1 MASCGR
7 FVRVLSWVRAA
18 GLASVI
24 AFLAVSP
31 GCDAR
36 RGAGSVST
44 SRFPSL
50 ALTDDPALD
59 PIQIITDKVDLLK
72 AILPNEVEAELRT
85 QNSAS
90 FPLGTLPLA
99 DGGQDAL
106 LVYEANLKAI
116 CSVELCSTGV
126 CLQEKQVKL
135 HYDDVGF
142 ATELESAGAV
152 FVNLSESVPSIPISV
167 SRGPGLGSD
176 RWIVAFEL
184 ESRSI
189 IAMRSRDVGYRIPA
203 EEDDIDDANFGRGN
217 GLVMSTVISGP
228 SIQAALNLN
237 NQNRAPMVA
246 RIVDLG
252 PAPGSNKHR
261 LLLFFGGTLNEVH
274 LLEVESNQERTQ
286 TLLGAGGTI
295 ENVWMLRGSIRKFG
309 TNLDEPFVD
318 PSDIRDLTQE
328 LTVNINSFQP
338 TRVFSDGSAL
348 VFDSVSTQFLKF
360 TPLSALDALEVGKT
374 EGQGQISLAIDKSMI
389 DAEIG
394 SRGTLVF
401 SESWGHPTLPEIM
414 LIEERSNSIL
424 AYDFT
429 SSVEDDNV
437 RTVVNAIDLVSNR
450 RDPNPPAGGLVVNNE
465 EPFFLRS
472 EEDIFE
478 NRLLFDR
485 GRDELISINYA
496 TGAVVIVAKRPAFT
510 AMTGGDLTDIT
521 YIKHAGVEP
530 GDLQSV
536 RVWDS
541 STSSL
546 LKILLMTKSEPTS
559 RN

>member
-7 FVRVLSWVRAA
+7 FVRVLSWVQAA

-24 AFLAVSP
+24 VFLAVFS

-36 RGAGSVST
+36 TGNGTIST

-59 PIQIITDKVDLLK
+59 PIQVITDKVDLLK
-72 AILPNEVEAELRT
+72 AIRPNVVEAELET
-85 QNSAS
+85 QASNS

-99 DGGQDAL
+99 AGAQDAL

-116 CSVELCSTGV
+116 CSVELCATGV

-167 SRGPGLGSD
+167 SRGGGLGSD
-176 RWIVAFEL
+176 RWIIAFEL
-184 ESRSI
+184 ESRSV
-189 IAMRSRDVGYRIPA
+189 IAMRGRDVGYRTPA
-203 EEDDIDDANFGRGN
+203 DDTDVDDANFGRGN
-217 GLVMSTVISGP
+217 GLILIPVISG
-228 SIQAALNLN
+228 SAIQAALNLN

-252 PAPGSNKHR
+252 PVPASNKHR

-274 LLEVESNQERTQ
+274 LLEVEAVQEDTQ
-286 TLLGAGGTI
+286 TVLGAGGARD
-295 ENVWMLRGSIRKFG
+295 NVWMLRGSIKQFG
-309 TNLDEPFVD
+309 DDADEPFVN
-318 PSDIRDLTQE
+318 SSEIRELTQE
-328 LTVNINSFQP
+328 ATSSINTFQP
-338 TRVFSDGSAL
+338 VRVFSDGSAL

-360 TPLSALDALEVGKT
+360 TPLSALDALEAGKT

-394 SRGTLVF
+394 SRGVLTF
-401 SESWGHPTLPEIM
+401 SEAWGHPTFAEIV
-414 LIEERSNSIL
+414 LIEEKSNSIL

-429 SSVEDDNV
+429 LSAEEDNV

-450 RDPNPPAGGLVVNNE
+450 RDPNPVAGPPASNE
-465 EPFFLRS
+465 EPFFLRA
-472 EEDIFE
+472 EEDIFD

-496 TGAVVIVAKRPAFT
+496 TGTVVIVAKREAFT

-530 GDLQSV
+530 GDLQSI

-546 LKILLMTKSEPTS
+546 LKVLLMEKSQPTS

>member
-7 FVRVLSWVRAA
+7 FVRVLSWVQVA

-24 AFLAVSP
+24 AFLAVFP
-31 GCDAR
+31 GCDASS
-36 RGAGSVST
+36 GNGTIST
-44 SRFPSL
+44 ARFSSL
-50 ALTDDPALD
+50 ALTDDPDQD
-59 PIQIITDKVDLLK
+59 PIQIIADKVDLLK
-72 AILPNEVEAELRT
+72 AILPNEVEADLRG
-85 QNSAS
+85 QASIS
-90 FPLGTLPLA
+90 FPLGTLALA
-99 DGGQDAL
+99 AGAQDAL

-142 ATELESAGAV
+142 AIEMESAGAV

-176 RWIVAFEL
+176 RWIIAFEL

-189 IAMRSRDVGYRIPA
+189 IAMRARDVGYRTPA
-203 EEDDIDDANFGRGN
+203 DETDIDDANFGRGN
-217 GLVMSTVISGP
+217 GLVLSPVISGP
-228 SIQAALNLN
+228 AIQAALNLN
-237 NQNRAPMVA
+237 NQNRAPIVA

-252 PAPGSNKHR
+252 PVPASNKHR

-274 LLEVESNQERTQ
+274 LLEVEAVQERTQ
-286 TLLGAGGTI
+286 TVLGAGGSF
-295 ENVWMLRGSIRKFG
+295 EDVWMLRGSIKQFG
-309 TNLDEPFVD
+309 DDADEPFVNS
-318 PSDIRDLTQE
+318 SDIRDLTQE
-328 LTVNINSFQP
+328 ATISINTFQP
-338 TRVFSDGSAL
+338 VRVFSDGSAL

-360 TPLSALDALEVGKT
+360 TSLSALEALAAGKA
-374 EGQGQISLAIDKSMI
+374 EGQGQISLAIEKSMI
-389 DAEIG
+389 DGEIG
-394 SRGTLVF
+394 SRGVLTF
-401 SESWGHPTLPEIM
+401 SEAWGHPTFPEIV
-414 LIEERSNSIL
+414 LIEEKSNSIL

-429 SSVEDDNV
+429 LSAEEDNV

-450 RDPNPPAGGLVVNNE
+450 RDPNPSGGIGVSNE
-465 EPFFLRS
+465 EPFFLRA
-472 EEDIFE
+472 EEDIFD

-496 TGAVVIVAKRPAFT
+496 TGTVVIIAKRAAFT

-546 LKILLMTKSEPTS
+546 LKVLLMEKSQPAS

>member
-1 MASCGR
+1 MVSCGR
-7 FVRVLSWVRAA
+7 FVRVLSWVQVA

-24 AFLAVSP
+24 ALLAISP
-31 GCDAR
+31 GCDSR
-36 RGAGSVST
+36 IGNGSVST
-44 SRFPSL
+44 STFASL
-50 ALTDDPALD
+50 ALTDDPDQD
-59 PIQIITDKVDLLK
+59 PIQIVADKVDLLK
-72 AILPNEVEAELRT
+72 AILPNEVEADLRG
-85 QNSAS
+85 QASIS

-99 DGGQDAL
+99 AGGQDAL

-116 CSVELCSTGV
+116 CSVELCATGV

-142 ATELESAGAV
+142 ATEMESAGAV

-176 RWIVAFEL
+176 RWIIAFEL
-184 ESRSI
+184 ESRSV
-189 IAMRSRDVGYRIPA
+189 IAMRARDVGYRTPA
-203 EEDDIDDANFGRGN
+203 DDTDIDDANFGRGN
-217 GLVMSTVISGP
+217 GLVLSPVISGP
-228 SIQAALNLN
+228 AIQAALNLN

-252 PAPGSNKHR
+252 PASGSNKHR

-274 LLEVESNQERTQ
+274 LLEVEAVQENTQ
-286 TLLGAGGTI
+286 TNLDVGGGF
-295 ENVWMLRGSIRKFG
+295 EQVWMLRGSIKQFG
-309 TNLDEPFVD
+309 NNADEPFVNS
-318 PSDIRDLTQE
+318 SDIRELTQE
-328 LTVNINSFQP
+328 ATSSINTFQP
-338 TRVFSDGSAL
+338 IRVFSDGSAL

-360 TPLSALDALEVGKT
+360 TPLSALEALEAGKA

-389 DAEIG
+389 DGEIG
-394 SRGTLVF
+394 ARGVLNF
-401 SESWGHPTLPEIM
+401 SESWGHPTFPEIV

-429 SSVEDDNV
+429 LSAEEDNV

-450 RDPNPPAGGLVVNNE
+450 RDPNPSGGIPANND
-465 EPFFLRS
+465 EPFFLRA

-485 GRDELISINYA
+485 GRDELISINYE
-496 TGAVVIVAKRPAFT
+496 TGSVVIVAKRPAFT

-521 YIKHAGVEP
+521 YIKHTGVEP
-530 GDLQSV
+530 GGLQSV

-546 LKILLMTKSEPTS
+546 LKLLLKTKLEPTS